1 MPCTHLMLNDKEDGS
16 AAAHSAKRKIKRK
29 DIIDS
34 KGDV

>member
-16 AAAHSAKRKIKRK
+16 AAAKRKIKRK